1 MAKPSAFQSTNPH
14 SPINSLRPPCAHLVA
29 KHIARRFNATF
40 RGVSRPR
47 RNRISASL
55 RFKQTEQ
62 SVPRDSHLHH
72 ADGLNIFD
80 TPLGHQRKTQE
91 SLASKMCSNRP
102 QRLGVVVKRLSN
114 PLIPSF
120 PQLFRCRPMV
130 ASSFSVVQ
138 LTHRTSFVSF
148 ESLFVSRNASFS
160 VSRRRR
166 HHPSAPPCAH
176 LAANHPIC
184 PPRIILSPSF
194 SAVVRRDNP
203 RSIALLPLRGGCPR
217 PSVEF
222 RAI

>member
-1 MAKPSAFQSTNPH
+1 MTDSKRGRRNAPAPKASGCPRRSRACEASRQRSRHTDSVEIPRMAKPSAFQSTNPH

-102 QRLGVVVKRLSN
+102 QHLGVVVKRL
-114 PLIPSF
+114 
-120 PQLFRCRPMV
+120 
-130 ASSFSVVQ
+130 
-138 LTHRTSFVSF
+138 
-148 ESLFVSRNASFS
+148 
-160 VSRRRR
+160 
-166 HHPSAPPCAH
+166 
-176 LAANHPIC
+176 
-184 PPRIILSPSF
+184 
-194 SAVVRRDNP
+194 
-203 RSIALLPLRGGCPR
+203 
-217 PSVEF
+217 
-222 RAI
+222 